1 MPRLSI
7 LPAAQRRLWTEL
19 GSVPPAFALYG
30 GTALALR
37 FGHRQSVYF
46 DFFATEP
53 FDAGQLADSIPWLRD
68 AERVQVGSNA
78 LTCRVE
84 RDGPVLVSFLGGLRL
99 GQVAPH
105 DQLEE
110 PRLQVASLPDLAAT
124 KAAVVQKRA
133 ELRDYLDIDALLS
146 AGLDLATIL
155 AAGRA
160 VHGVG
165 FNPLITAKA
174 LAYFADVPQLPAAV
188 RQRLLAAV
196 RATDMDRLPELP
208 VLRAPAADGAG
219 A

>member
-1 MPRLSI
+1 M
-7 LPAAQRRLWTEL
+7 LPAAQQRLWAEL

-37 FGHRQSVYF
+37 LGHRQSVDF

-53 FDAGQLADSIPWLRD
+53 FDAGRLADSIPWLRD
-68 AERVQVGSNA
+68 AERVQVGPNTLS
-78 LTCRVE
+78 CRVE

-99 GQVAPH
+99 GQIVPH
-105 DQLEE
+105 DRIEV
-110 PRLQVASLPDLAAT
+110 PRLEVASLPDLAAT

-160 VHGVG
+160 VYGVG
-165 FNPLITAKA
+165 FNPLITVKA
-174 LAYFADVPQLPAAV
+174 LTYFADVPELPAAV
-188 RQRLLAAV
+188 RHRLLAAV

-208 VLRAPAADGAG
+208 VLRAPAAGGAG
-219 A
+219 P